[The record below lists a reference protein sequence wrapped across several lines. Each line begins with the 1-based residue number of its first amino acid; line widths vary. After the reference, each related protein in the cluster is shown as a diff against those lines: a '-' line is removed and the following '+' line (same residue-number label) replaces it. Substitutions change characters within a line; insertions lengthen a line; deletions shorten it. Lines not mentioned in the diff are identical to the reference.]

1 MRDKDFTFL
10 FAFIKRA
17 GMYTSSG
24 EEFGYKGVGPFLYAY
39 EAGSDGKCVFRKH
52 LIQKIHDK
60 YGALPHNGGIENQLK
75 ESAEKL
81 GKEWHKMFKDA
92 ANETLVDLSDE
103 DGKNRFVKLIRESLI
118 DNLNNIGDSINSSW
132 VINWHYTNDQI
143 NEWNG
148 VNLSQLE
155 KDKYYG
161 LMSSLKSLSEG
172 SNFESKVE
180 ITGQIKE
187 QISELINLVQMMHE
201 R

>member
-17 GMYTSSG
+17 GMYTASV

-39 EAGSDGKCVFRKH
+39 EAGSDGQCVFKKH
-52 LIQKIHDK
+52 LIRKIHHK
-60 YGALPHNGGIENQLK
+60 YGAPPHNGGIENQLK
-75 ESAEKL
+75 ESAKKL
-81 GKEWHKMFKDA
+81 GKEWHKMFQEA

-103 DGKNRFVKLIRESLI
+103 GGKNRFVKLIREQLI
-118 DNLNNIGDSINSSW
+118 KNLKSIGDSISPSW
-132 VINWHYTNDQI
+132 IINWNHTNDQI

-155 KDKYYG
+155 KDKFYG
-161 LMSSLKSLSEG
+161 LMDSLKSLSEE
-172 SNFESKVE
+172 SDFASKVE
-180 ITGQIKE
+180 ITDEIKVQIF
-187 QISELINLVQMMHE
+187 ELINLVQMKHE